1 MKKLLFIFIFLL
13 LPIPAFAGEKEE
25 LTCKQELINKDMI
38 ILELQSQVLQF
49 QYNNKQVEK
58 QVVQEKLKALEPKKE
73 EGKE

>member
-1 MKKLLFIFIFLL
+1 
-13 LPIPAFAGEKEE
+13 
-25 LTCKQELINKDMI
+25 MI